1 MKLIIF
7 SILIIV
13 IIPCID
19 SSCYSPPSYGEPNNY
34 PIYDG
39 KQSTFISQTKNGKL
53 FQVTVPNDG
62 GNTSSS
68 FYILHLWGSP
78 YEMGFAQGTL
88 LKSVA
93 LPFTTRAWDYMKSQI
108 EQIIP
113 WLPSW
118 LQDLIATVGLD
129 VALDMTYYL
138 TKEYTPQHFYDE
150 MKGISDASGADY
162 NIMVK
167 VHMVAGLTQGAC
179 SMFGMWGKSIDP
191 SLSLLQL
198 RALDWDMKGPFR
210 DYPQITVYHPTY
222 NGSHA
227 FANIGMTGFVG
238 GLTGISETLL
248 GISEIGVAYP
258 DNTFGTESR
267 IGYPFIFLL
276 RDILQFD
283 NTIDDAINRMIN
295 ARRTCNLIL
304 GVGDGKESEF
314 RGMEYSYSVLEVMD
328 DQNLRPYN
336 ETWHPRIPEVVYWGM
351 DW

>member
-1 MKLIIF
+1 
-7 SILIIV
+7 
-13 IIPCID
+13 
-19 SSCYSPPSYGEPNNY
+19 
-34 PIYDG
+34 
-39 KQSTFISQTKNGKL
+39 
-53 FQVTVPNDG
+53 
-62 GNTSSS
+62 
-68 FYILHLWGSP
+68 
-78 YEMGFAQGTL
+78 
-88 LKSVA
+88 
-93 LPFTTRAWDYMKSQI
+93 
-108 EQIIP
+108 
-113 WLPSW
+113 
-118 LQDLIATVGLD
+118 
-129 VALDMTYYL
+129 
-138 TKEYTPQHFYDE
+138 
-150 MKGISDASGADY
+150 
-162 NIMVK
+162 
-167 VHMVAGLTQGAC
+167 
-179 SMFGMWGKSIDP
+179 
-191 SLSLLQL
+191 
-198 RALDWDMKGPFR
+198 MKGPFR

-351 DW
+351 DWDCPSYNYVLSGQIKKYYGKITAEIAIQYLTSVEKTGDNHLAFYDFANEMLYVSFAAPFFVGGQVPAYARQFTKIDFNSLWNEKAPIL